1 MYTTSIYRYIRE
13 QCINYT
19 QDHHEMSRPIQRPLY
34 QYIAHSVALHP
45 QGDIPDTPGARVRL
59 LPTNSKTSKSL
70 GCQTSQ
76 ATERRG
82 YKG

>member
-1 MYTTSIYRYIRE
+1 MYIAIRYVD
-13 QCINYT
+13 YT
-19 QDHHEMSRPIQRPLY
+19 QDHHEMSRPIQHPLH
-34 QYIAHSVALHP
+34 QYITHSVALHP